1 MQEQSCVINKLELYP
16 LSEVKRRLKLNDAG
30 IRTLRR
36 EGLPVIRIA
45 RRAYFSGEQL
55 IEFLQQRAT
64 HGIGESQTR

>member
-1 MQEQSCVINKLELYP
+1 MNDQSCVINKLELYP
-16 LSEVKRRLKLNDAG
+16 LAEVKRRLKLNDAG

-55 IEFLQQRAT
+55 IDFLTKRASNGSGT
-64 HGIGESQTR
+64 QS